1 MTSSIVTI
9 YALYPCPAV
18 FVHESCGDKGLTCS
32 GRSHEYQVVILF
44 EPPQPAQFTQS
55 WCGYTLRVVVV
66 EKVEVV
72 SCRQGRRFQPPLEVL
87 AVSFLNLAGEQVMQ
101 ELYMVFFP
109 APAPDE
115 LLIPAG
121 VAERVQAQTRAQV
134 FLICSFVIIRKRV
147 LKVDMSV
154 FSGIMADVSA
164 PGTGSVPS
172 GPQWGGSFTRILRVS
187 ATSIRLHPLKT
198 PAFKALVKSFG
209 KRDIRVCRVA
219 PDYKLEAV
227 AVITGLMHT

>member
-1 MTSSIVTI
+1 MERVDQIEESCGILFFHREEHYVIDGYQVGFEQTVVCAHGRRHQRFHLDGVYDILHRDHIRLVSLPHS
-9 YALYPCPAV
+9 

-101 ELYMVFFP
+101 ELYMFFS
-109 APAPDE
+109 
-115 LLIPAG
+115 LLL
-121 VAERVQAQTRAQV
+121 RQM
-134 FLICSFVIIRKRV
+134 SF
-147 LKVDMSV
+147 
-154 FSGIMADVSA
+154 
-164 PGTGSVPS
+164 
-172 GPQWGGSFTRILRVS
+172 
-187 ATSIRLHPLKT
+187 
-198 PAFKALVKSFG
+198 
-209 KRDIRVCRVA
+209 
-219 PDYKLEAV
+219 
-227 AVITGLMHT
+227 